1 MKKIEIQVPALGES
15 ITEATVAKWFIK
27 KGEHINKVLKRFKR
41 RVRNSQVLKE
51 YRSRQSFVSNSSKKK
66 DMMNKARYSQYM
78 KDLEIS

>member
-1 MKKIEIQVPALGES
+1 MIKVEV
-15 ITEATVAKWFIK
+15 K
-27 KGEHINKVLKRFKR
+27 KGEHINK
-41 RVRNSQVLKE
+41 VLKE

>member
-1 MKKIEIQVPALGES
+1 MRSGFYRKDYDDDWNETIVEV
-15 ITEATVAKWFIK
+15 K

>member
-1 MKKIEIQVPALGES
+1 MIKVEV
-15 ITEATVAKWFIK
+15 K

-51 YRSRQSFVSNSSKKK
+51 YRSRQSFISNSSKKK